1 MNKLFYSLFTVLLM
15 TGLMSCITESIHS
28 DSIKIVNNSNE
39 DIVVFYG
46 RESYYESL
54 LIGGPREG
62 NLTNRE
68 YRDFLRERCITAH
81 SSKQL
86 DDLRTYIKETFISD
100 TLYMSVFNLM
110 DYDTLSREEF
120 KIIYPIK
127 HEYKITLQYML
138 NQDWT
143 IIYPPIVQ

>member
-1 MNKLFYSLFTVLLM
+1 MNKIILVIFTAMMCV
-15 TGLMSCITESIHS
+15 TSCVS
-28 DSIKIVNNSNE
+28 DNKKHDAIKIINNSND

-120 KIIYPIK
+120 KTIYPIK
-127 HEYKITLQYML
+127 HEYKITLQYMQD
-138 NQDWT
+138 QDWT
-143 IIYPPIVQ
+143 IIYPPIVK

>member
-1 MNKLFYSLFTVLLM
+1 MVRLFLLLLLVLNFI
-15 TGLMSCITESIHS
+15 SCRNEDTEVN
-28 DSIKIVNNSNE
+28 SIKIVNNSND

-120 KIIYPIK
+120 KTIYPIK
-127 HEYKITLQYML
+127 HEYKITLQYM
-138 NQDWT
+138 QDQNWT
-143 IIYPPIVQ
+143 IVYPEL